1 MDFRIHGINQNKMWL
16 KEFEHKAFLSFLAY
30 VNGFPVCLVCYIPWK
45 ILKNDKMW
53 QDRKKSLDL
62 NFSFGGTSKN
72 QVPDLLLNYSTKNGK
87 FEKKIALTYS
97 ISSSINVR
105 LFFQTQPGL
114 AHYEEHHMNKF
125 LQAIFFVTFCTYFN
139 CEFTL
144 ILNWPFSYDL
154 KCDAMRLELTM
165 VCVKSTLWG
174 IKLPLRKRWDNRD
187 LSYKC
192 NNYCELSF
200 SKKDFFPEEN

>member
-1 MDFRIHGINQNKMWL
+1 MGNL
-16 KEFEHKAFLSFLAY
+16 
-30 VNGFPVCLVCYIPWK
+30 
-45 ILKNDKMW
+45 
-53 QDRKKSLDL
+53 
-62 NFSFGGTSKN
+62 
-72 QVPDLLLNYSTKNGK
+72 
-87 FEKKIALTYS
+87 KKIAFTYS
-97 ISSSINVR
+97 IFSSINGD
-105 LFFQTQPGL
+105 FFFKLSQ
-114 AHYEEHHMNKF
+114 AHYEEHHMYKF

-139 CEFTL
+139 CVFTL

-192 NNYCELSF
+192 NNYWELSF
-200 SKKDFFPEEN
+200 SKKDFFSQRKIKYYFHPGKNNSWNGGLYFVLLNSSELCDF

>member
-1 MDFRIHGINQNKMWL
+1 MCDHFFFK
-16 KEFEHKAFLSFLAY
+16 LSQAY
-30 VNGFPVCLVCYIPWK
+30 Y
-45 ILKNDKMW
+45 D
-53 QDRKKSLDL
+53 
-62 NFSFGGTSKN
+62 
-72 QVPDLLLNYSTKNGK
+72 
-87 FEKKIALTYS
+87 
-97 ISSSINVR
+97 
-105 LFFQTQPGL
+105 
-114 AHYEEHHMNKF
+114 EHHMNKF

-200 SKKDFFPEEN
+200 SKKVFTSRGKLNTSIFTLEKITAEMGAYILSY